1 MLSTLLAVALLS
13 AAAQAQPEG
22 PVATRQSVEESLEQL
37 QLREARAYAAPLPD
51 GAPSDDLGFVGW
63 CLGRVA
69 GHLETG
75 RFLND
80 DDKELM
86 NLADIERRRFESALN
101 IAAARDPAGV
111 VVAREAQTNALAY
124 WADVRKKDKVW
135 ARFEYATY
143 SGLPG
148 RCEHAARRIAD
159 NITTPPQVLPSAAP
173 IEQAA
178 VAPAVE
184 PAPDAPVPTGGPR

>member
-1 MLSTLLAVALLS
+1 MLSTLLAVAVLS
-13 AAAQAQPEG
+13 AAAQAQPDG
-22 PVATRQSVEESLEQL
+22 PVATRQIVEETLEQL
-37 QLREARAYAAPLPD
+37 QLREARAYAAPLPE
-51 GAPSDDLGFVGW
+51 GAPSEDLAFVGW

-86 NLADIERRRFESALN
+86 DLADIERRRFENALT
-101 IAAARDPAGV
+101 IAASRDPAGV
-111 VVAREAQTNALAY
+111 GVARQAQTAAQAY
-124 WADVRKKDKVW
+124 WADVRKKEKVW
-135 ARFEYATY
+135 AQFEYATY

-159 NITTPPQVLPSAAP
+159 NITTPPAALPAAAP
-173 IEQAA
+173 VEQAA
-178 VAPAVE
+178 VTPPAE
-184 PAPDAPVPTGGPR
+184 PAPDAPVGTAGPR

>member
-13 AAAQAQPEG
+13 AAQAQPEG
-22 PVATRQSVEESLEQL
+22 PISTRTTADETSEQL
-37 QLREARAYAAPLPD
+37 QQREARAYAAPLPD
-51 GAPSDDLGFVGW
+51 GAPAEDLAFVGW
-63 CLGRVA
+63 CLGRVS

-86 NLADIERRRFESALN
+86 GLADAERRRFESAL
-101 IAAARDPAGV
+101 AVAARRDPEGV
-111 VVAREAQTNALAY
+111 RVAREAQAVGQAY
-124 WADVRKKDKVW
+124 WADVRKKEKVW
-135 ARFEYATY
+135 AKFEYATY

-159 NITTPPQVLPSAAP
+159 NITTPPAVLPAA
-173 IEQAA
+173 ETVTQAA
-178 VAPAVE
+178 VAPRVE
-184 PAPDAPVPTGGPR
+184 PAADAPLNTNNSPR